1 MLHPVF
7 GAMPLLSTMP
17 LLSILRSVLRSLV
30 AAGLCFLLMANPA
43 EAARDT
49 DSYDGNIFALYAGNG
64 SLVPPATTLKDAL
77 EKERT
82 SVIVFYLDDSS
93 TSKIFAPVVS
103 ELQRLWGREVDLL
116 PFTTD
121 AFQGDA
127 SQDRSDPATYWHGT
141 IPQVVV
147 IDGKGKVLLDEDGQ
161 VPLEAINAA
170 ISAATGIEAPAEG
183 STTIS
188 FNELNTEVLSR

>member
-1 MLHPVF
+1 MLL
-7 GAMPLLSTMP
+7 PLFSTMP
-17 LLSILRSVLRSLV
+17 LLSIMRPVLRSLIAV
-30 AAGLCFLLMANPA
+30 GLSLLLLASPS

-64 SLVPPATTLKDAL
+64 SLVPPPTTLKDAL
-77 EKERT
+77 ENERT

-93 TSKIFAPVVS
+93 NSKIFSPVVS
-103 ELQRLWGREVDLL
+103 ELQRLWGRELDLL
-116 PFTTD
+116 PLTTD
-121 AFQGDA
+121 AFQGED
-127 SQDRSDPATYWHGT
+127 SQDPSEPATYWHGT

-147 IDGKGKVLLDEDGQ
+147 IDGSGKVLLDQDGQ

-170 ISAATGIEAPAEG
+170 ISAATGIEAPAQG

>member
-1 MLHPVF
+1 MLY
-7 GAMPLLSTMP
+7 PLISTMP
-17 LLSILRSVLRSLV
+17 LLSIMRSVMRSLL
-30 AAGLCFLLMANPA
+30 AAGFCLLLIASPA

-77 EKERT
+77 QKERT

-121 AFQGDA
+121 AFHGDD
-127 SQDRSDPATYWHGT
+127 SQDPADPATYWHGT

-147 IDGKGKVLLDEDGQ
+147 IDGKGTVLLDEDGQ

-170 ISAATGIEAPAEG
+170 ISAATGIEAPAQG

>member
-1 MLHPVF
+1 MLHPLF
-7 GAMPLLSTMP
+7 STMP
-17 LLSILRSVLRSLV
+17 LLSIMRPVLRTLI
-30 AAGLCFLLMANPA
+30 AAGLCLLLLASPS

-77 EKERT
+77 AKERT

-103 ELQRLWGREVDLL
+103 ELQRLWGSEVDLL

-121 AFQGDA
+121 AFQGDN
-127 SQDRSDPATYWHGT
+127 SQDPADPATYWHGT

-147 IDGKGKVLLDEDGQ
+147 IDGKGKILLDEDGQ

>member
-1 MLHPVF
+1 MLL
-7 GAMPLLSTMP
+7 PLFSTMP
-17 LLSILRSVLRSLV
+17 LLSIMRPVLRSLIAV
-30 AAGLCFLLMANPA
+30 GLSLLLLASPS

-64 SLVPPATTLKDAL
+64 SLVPPPTTLKDAL
-77 EKERT
+77 KNERT

-93 TSKIFAPVVS
+93 NSKIFSPVVS
-103 ELQRLWGREVDLL
+103 ELQRLWGRELDLL

-121 AFQGDA
+121 AFQGVD
-127 SQDRSDPATYWHGT
+127 SQDPSEPATYWHGT

-147 IDGKGKVLLDEDGQ
+147 IDGKGNVLLDEDGQ

-170 ISAATGIEAPAEG
+170 ISAATGIEAPAQG

>member
-1 MLHPVF
+1 MLHQLF
-7 GAMPLLSTMP
+7 STMI
-17 LLSILRSVLRSLV
+17 LLSIMRPVLRSLLV
-30 AAGLCFLLMANPA
+30 AGLCLLLLASPS

-77 EKERT
+77 EKNRT
-82 SVIVFYLDDSS
+82 SVIVYYLDDSS

-103 ELQRLWGREVDLL
+103 ELQRLWGREVELL

-121 AFQGDA
+121 AFQGDD
-127 SQDRSDPATYWHGT
+127 SQDLSDPATYWHGT

-147 IDGKGKVLLDEDGQ
+147 IDGKGTVLLDEEGQ
-161 VPLEAINAA
+161 VPLEAINDA
-170 ISAATGIEAPAEG
+170 ISAATGIEAPVQG

>member
-1 MLHPVF
+1 MLL
-7 GAMPLLSTMP
+7 PLFSTMP
-17 LLSILRSVLRSLV
+17 LLSIMRPVLRSLIAV
-30 AAGLCFLLMANPA
+30 GLSLLLLASPS

-64 SLVPPATTLKDAL
+64 SLVPPPTTLKDSL
-77 EKERT
+77 ENERT

-93 TSKIFAPVVS
+93 NSKIFSPVVS
-103 ELQRLWGREVDLL
+103 ELQRLWGRELDLL

-121 AFQGDA
+121 AFQGED
-127 SQDRSDPATYWHGT
+127 SQDPSEPATYWHGT

-147 IDGKGKVLLDEDGQ
+147 IDGKGNVLLDEDGQ

-170 ISAATGIEAPAEG
+170 ISAATGIEAPAQG

>member
-1 MLHPVF
+1 MQPVRMLHPR
-7 GAMPLLSTMP
+7 LSTMP
-17 LLSILRSVLRSLV
+17 LLSIMRQVLRCLLG
-30 AAGLCFLLMANPA
+30 AGLCLLLMANPA

-77 EKERT
+77 ENERT
-82 SVIVFYLDDSS
+82 SVIVYYLDDSS

-116 PFTTD
+116 PMTTD
-121 AFQGDA
+121 AFQGDE
-127 SQDRSDPATYWHGT
+127 SQGRFDPATYWHGT

-147 IDGKGKVLLDEDGQ
+147 IDGKGTVLLDEDGQ

-170 ISAATGIEAPAEG
+170 ISEATGIDAPAQG

>member
-1 MLHPVF
+1 MLL
-7 GAMPLLSTMP
+7 PLFSTMP
-17 LLSILRSVLRSLV
+17 LLSIIRPVLRSLIAV
-30 AAGLCFLLMANPA
+30 GLSLLLLASPS

-64 SLVPPATTLKDAL
+64 SLVPPPTTLKDAL
-77 EKERT
+77 ENERT

-93 TSKIFAPVVS
+93 NSKIFSPVVS
-103 ELQRLWGREVDLL
+103 ELQRLWGRELDLL
-116 PFTTD
+116 PLTTD
-121 AFQGDA
+121 AFQGED
-127 SQDRSDPATYWHGT
+127 SQDPSEPATYWHGT

-147 IDGKGKVLLDEDGQ
+147 IDGKGNVLLDEDGQ

-170 ISAATGIEAPAEG
+170 ISAATGIEAPAQG

>member
-1 MLHPVF
+1 
-7 GAMPLLSTMP
+7 MP
-17 LLSILRSVLRSLV
+17 LLSIMRPVLRSLF
-30 AAGLCFLLMANPA
+30 AAGLCLLLIASPA

-77 EKERT
+77 DKERT
-82 SVIVFYLDDSS
+82 IVIVYYLDDSS

-103 ELQRLWGREVDLL
+103 ELQRLWGREVELL

-121 AFQGDA
+121 AFQGDD

-147 IDGKGKVLLDEDGQ
+147 IDGEGTVLLDEDGQ
-161 VPLEAINAA
+161 VPLEVINAA
-170 ISAATGIEAPAEG
+170 ISAATGIEAPAQG

-188 FNELNTEVLSR
+188 FNELNTEVMSR

>member
-1 MLHPVF
+1 
-7 GAMPLLSTMP
+7 MP
-17 LLSILRSVLRSLV
+17 LLSIMRPVLRTLIT
-30 AAGLCFLLMANPA
+30 AGLCLLLLASPC

-77 EKERT
+77 AKERT

-116 PFTTD
+116 PLTTD
-121 AFQGDA
+121 AFQGDN
-127 SQDRSDPATYWHGT
+127 SQDPADPATYWHGT

-147 IDGKGKVLLDEDGQ
+147 IDGKGKILLDEDGQ

-170 ISAATGIEAPAEG
+170 ISAATGIEAPAQG

>member
-1 MLHPVF
+1 MLL
-7 GAMPLLSTMP
+7 PLFSTMP
-17 LLSILRSVLRSLV
+17 LLSIMRPVLRSLIAV
-30 AAGLCFLLMANPA
+30 GLSLLLLASPS

-64 SLVPPATTLKDAL
+64 SLVPPPTTLKDAL
-77 EKERT
+77 ENERT

-93 TSKIFAPVVS
+93 NSKIFSPVVS
-103 ELQRLWGREVDLL
+103 ELQRLWGRELDLL

-121 AFQGDA
+121 AFQGED
-127 SQDRSDPATYWHGT
+127 SQDPSEPATYWHGT

-147 IDGKGKVLLDEDGQ
+147 IDGSGTVLLDQDGQ

-170 ISAATGIEAPAEG
+170 ISAATGIEAPAQG

>member
-1 MLHPVF
+1 MLHPLF
-7 GAMPLLSTMP
+7 STMP
-17 LLSILRSVLRSLV
+17 LLSIMRPVLRSLF
-30 AAGLCFLLMANPA
+30 AAGLCFLLIASPA

-77 EKERT
+77 DKERT

-93 TSKIFAPVVS
+93 TSKVFAPVVS
-103 ELQRLWGREVDLL
+103 ELQRLWGREVELL

-121 AFQGDA
+121 AFQGDD
-127 SQDRSDPATYWHGT
+127 SQDPSDPATYWHGT

-147 IDGKGKVLLDEDGQ
+147 IDGKGTVLLDEDGQ
-161 VPLEAINAA
+161 VPLEVINAA
-170 ISAATGIEAPAEG
+170 VSAATGIEAPSEG

-188 FNELNTEVLSR
+188 FNELNTEVMSR

>member
-1 MLHPVF
+1 MLHQLF
-7 GAMPLLSTMP
+7 STMI
-17 LLSILRSVLRSLV
+17 LLSIMRPVLRSLLV
-30 AAGLCFLLMANPA
+30 AGLCLLLLASPS

-77 EKERT
+77 EKNRT
-82 SVIVFYLDDSS
+82 SVIVYYLDDSS

-103 ELQRLWGREVDLL
+103 ELQRLWGREVELL

-121 AFQGDA
+121 AFQGDD
-127 SQDRSDPATYWHGT
+127 SQDLSDPATYWHGT

-147 IDGKGKVLLDEDGQ
+147 IDGKGTVLLDEEGQ

-170 ISAATGIEAPAEG
+170 ISAATGIEAPVQG

>member
-1 MLHPVF
+1 MLHPLF
-7 GAMPLLSTMP
+7 STMP
-17 LLSILRSVLRSLV
+17 LLSIMRPVLRSLF
-30 AAGLCFLLMANPA
+30 AAGLCLLLIASPA

-77 EKERT
+77 DKERT
-82 SVIVFYLDDSS
+82 IVIVYYLDDSS

-103 ELQRLWGREVDLL
+103 ELQRLWGREVELL

-121 AFQGDA
+121 AFQGDD
-127 SQDRSDPATYWHGT
+127 SQDQSDPATYWHGT

-147 IDGKGKVLLDEDGQ
+147 IDSEGTVLLDEDGQ

-170 ISAATGIEAPAEG
+170 ISAATGIEAPAQG
-183 STTIS
+183 SITIS
-188 FNELNTEVLSR
+188 FNELNTEVMSR

>member
-1 MLHPVF
+1 MLL
-7 GAMPLLSTMP
+7 PLFSTMP
-17 LLSILRSVLRSLV
+17 LLSIMRPVLRSLIAV
-30 AAGLCFLLMANPA
+30 GLSLLLLASPS

-64 SLVPPATTLKDAL
+64 SLVPPPTTLKDAL
-77 EKERT
+77 ENERT

-93 TSKIFAPVVS
+93 NSKIFSPVVS

-121 AFQGDA
+121 AFQGDN
-127 SQDRSDPATYWHGT
+127 SQDPADPATYWHGT

-147 IDGKGKVLLDEDGQ
+147 IDGKGKILLDEDGQ

-170 ISAATGIEAPAEG
+170 ISAATGIEAPSQG

>member
-1 MLHPVF
+1 MLL
-7 GAMPLLSTMP
+7 PLFSTMP
-17 LLSILRSVLRSLV
+17 LLSIMRPVLRSLIAV
-30 AAGLCFLLMANPA
+30 GLSLLLLASPS

-64 SLVPPATTLKDAL
+64 SLVPPPTTLKDAL
-77 EKERT
+77 ENERT

-93 TSKIFAPVVS
+93 NSKIFSPVVS
-103 ELQRLWGREVDLL
+103 ELQRLWGRELDLL
-116 PFTTD
+116 PLTTD
-121 AFQGDA
+121 AFQGND
-127 SQDRSDPATYWHGT
+127 SQDPSEPATYWHGT

-147 IDGKGKVLLDEDGQ
+147 IDGKGNVLLDEDGQ

-170 ISAATGIEAPAEG
+170 ISAATGIEAPAQG

>member
-1 MLHPVF
+1 
-7 GAMPLLSTMP
+7 MP
-17 LLSILRSVLRSLV
+17 LLSIMRPVLRSLIAV
-30 AAGLCFLLMANPA
+30 GLSLLLLASPS

-64 SLVPPATTLKDAL
+64 SLVPPPTTLKDAL
-77 EKERT
+77 ENERT

-93 TSKIFAPVVS
+93 NSKIFSPVVS
-103 ELQRLWGREVDLL
+103 ELQRLWGRELDLL

-121 AFQGDA
+121 AFQGED
-127 SQDRSDPATYWHGT
+127 SQDPSEPATYWHGT

-147 IDGKGKVLLDEDGQ
+147 IDGKGNVLLDEDGQ

-170 ISAATGIEAPAEG
+170 ISAATGIEAPAQG
-183 STTIS
+183 STSIS